1 MSIYSKRKGV
11 VLTSGIYSIR
21 NTLNGKVYVGKS
33 INIERRFSLHRHLL
47 NKEIRDRDVNRHL
60 FNAVKKY
67 GIDKFSFEIIEEVEG
82 EALLAD
88 RELFWMVELKS
99 TNRDFGYNLRMDS
112 SSKCYVHDETKE
124 IFRNMFSG
132 EGNPNFGNYWSDDQ
146 KLRMSAIAKSRH
158 KTGVYGDEWKS
169 KISKASSEMW
179 KDEEK
184 KSEMAKK
191 VSESKRK
198 YNFEQYSKDGN
209 LLKVWESVE
218 QIVLSNPEY
227 KWQNIYS
234 VCNGYKKSYRG
245 YIWKK
250 KLKI

>member
-1 MSIYSKRKGV
+1 MAHIY
-11 VLTSGIYSIR
+11 
-21 NTLNGKVYVGKS
+21 
-33 INIERRFSLHRHLL
+33 LL
-47 NKEIRDRDVNRHL
+47 NKDVCTVNTNRHL

-67 GIDKFSFEIIEEVEG
+67 GIENFSFDVVEEVEG
-82 EALLAD
+82 EESLAE

-99 TNRDFGYNLRMDS
+99 TDRDFGYNLRVDS
-112 SSKCYVHDETKE
+112 SSKCYVHDETRE
-124 IFRNMFSG
+124 IFRSIFSG
-132 EGNPNFGNYWSDDQ
+132 EGNPNFGNKWSDDQ
-146 KLRMSAIAKSRH
+146 KLRMSEIAKSRH
-158 KTGVYGDEWKS
+158 ESGVYGDEWKS

-191 VSESKRK
+191 VAESKRK
-198 YNFEQYSKDGN
+198 YDFEQYSKDGE

-218 QIVLSNPEY
+218 QIVLANPEY

-245 YIWKK
+245 FIWKK

>member
-1 MSIYSKRKGV
+1 MAHIY
-11 VLTSGIYSIR
+11 
-21 NTLNGKVYVGKS
+21 
-33 INIERRFSLHRHLL
+33 LL
-47 NKEIRDRDVNRHL
+47 NKDVCTVNTNRHL

-67 GIDKFSFEIIEEVEG
+67 GIENFSFDVVEEVEG
-82 EALLAD
+82 EESLAE

-99 TNRDFGYNLRMDS
+99 TDRDFGYNLRVDS
-112 SSKCYVHDETKE
+112 SSKCYVHDETRE
-124 IFRNMFSG
+124 IFRSIFSG
-132 EGNPNFGNYWSDDQ
+132 EGNPNFGNKWSDDQ
-146 KLRMSAIAKSRH
+146 KLRMSEIAKSRH
-158 KTGVYGDEWKS
+158 ESGVYGDEWKS

-191 VSESKRK
+191 VAESKRK
-198 YNFEQYSKDGN
+198 YDFEQYSKDGE

-218 QIVLSNPEY
+218 QIVLANPEY

-245 YIWKK
+245 FVWKK